1 MAKEVEP
8 VACSMTAM
16 IQTFIQIIRLFYDG
30 VLSFP
35 TPNWSILPKTMSLL
49 RHLSCWTS
57 MQELNSLGKTHF

>member
-16 IQTFIQIIRLFYDG
+16 IQTFVQIIRLFYDG

-35 TPNWSILPKTMSLL
+35 TQTEASFQKLWV
-49 RHLSCWTS
+49 
-57 MQELNSLGKTHF
+57 F